1 MDSPIVNLSSIGL
14 PEPPLGMLP
23 DIPQIE
29 ISGPEK
35 AAILIITLGLEL
47 SSTIFKFL
55 RQDEVE
61 RIVLEIAKITTVPLE
76 KRDAVI
82 QEAYQRAIALKY
94 INEGGIEYAKE
105 ILERSFG
112 AGQAD
117 DMTSR
122 LFAALK
128 HGNPLEL
135 IKKTEPAQLLQFI
148 QDEHPQ
154 TIALILVY
162 MQPEQAGAVLSAL
175 PPELQAE
182 VAMRI
187 AILQKTAPE
196 VLEQL
201 DELLGRRL
209 LVSGADFAK
218 AGGVQSLANVMS
230 FVDRETEKNI
240 LDGLAKRDPE
250 LAQEVKNLLFVFEDI
265 INLDD
270 RSIQRILKEVDRRI
284 WRSRSRSPTKI
295 CSRACTR
302 TCRRAHPR
310 CCVRK
315 SRSSARPACAKSA
328 KRSNRSSTSSA
339 RSKRTV
345 KSSSLAERKTS
356 GWFDYERGDP
366 DGSAGGGAEVRS
378 TGAPVKPFGY
388 PCVRSTHG

>member
-1 MDSPIVNLSSIGL
+1 MDSPIVNLSDV
-14 PEPPLGMLP
+14 PTDLP
-23 DIPQIE
+23 DHRSVFSMAEQFPSVE
-29 ISGPEK
+29 VSGPEK

-47 SSTIFKFL
+47 SATIFKFL

-61 RIVLEIAKITTVPLE
+61 RIVLEIAKISTVSLE

-82 QEAYQRAIALKY
+82 TEAYQRAIALKY

-162 MQPEQAGAVLSAL
+162 MAPDQAGAVLSAL

-209 LVSGADFAK
+209 LVTGADFSK
-218 AGGVQSLANVMS
+218 AGGVQSLANVMG

-240 LDGLAKRDPE
+240 LEGLAKRDPE
-250 LAQEVKNLLFVFEDI
+250 LATEVKNLLFVFEDI
-265 INLDD
+265 VNLDD
-270 RSIQRILKEVDRRI
+270 RSIQRILKEVDGKDLALALKTANEDLLAQI
-284 WRSRSRSPTKI
+284 FKNMS
-295 CSRACTR
+295 SRAGQTLREEIELLGPVRMREVGKSQQSIVDVIR
-302 TCRRAHPR
+302 TLEENGQIII
-310 CCVRK
+310 
-315 SRSSARPACAKSA
+315 ARGAKDE
-328 KRSNRSSTSSA
+328 KL
-339 RSKRTV
+339 V
-345 KSSSLAERKTS
+345 
-356 GWFDYERGDP
+356 
-366 DGSAGGGAEVRS
+366 
-378 TGAPVKPFGY
+378 
-388 PCVRSTHG
+388 

>member
-1 MDSPIVNLSSIGL
+1 MDSPIVNLSTAGVPDAPVGFGEI
-14 PEPPLGMLP
+14 EPL
-23 DIPQIE
+23 E

-35 AAILIITLGLEL
+35 AAILLITLGLEL
-47 SSTIFKFL
+47 SATIFKFL

-61 RIVLEIAKITTVPLE
+61 RIVLEIAKIPTVSLE
-76 KRDAVI
+76 KRDAVV

-135 IKKTEPAQLLQFI
+135 IKNTEPAQLLQFI

-162 MQPEQAGAVLSAL
+162 MQPEQAGAVISAL
-175 PPELQAE
+175 TPELQAD

-209 LVSGADFAK
+209 LISGADFSK
-218 AGGVQSLANVMS
+218 AGGVTSLASVMN

-265 INLDD
+265 LNLDD
-270 RSIQRILKEVDRRI
+270 RSIQRILKEVDG
-284 WRSRSRSPTKI
+284 KEL
-295 CSRACTR
+295 AL
-302 TCRRAHPR
+302 AL
-310 CCVRK
+310 
-315 SRSSARPACAKSA
+315 KSA
-328 KRSNRSSTSSA
+328 NDDLLARIYKNMSTRAGQMLKEEIEVLGPTRMREVGKAQQQIVDVIRTLEENGQIVIA
-339 RSKRTV
+339 R
-345 KSSSLAERKTS
+345 
-356 GWFDYERGDP
+356 
-366 DGSAGGGAEVRS
+366 GAKDDRLV
-378 TGAPVKPFGY
+378 
-388 PCVRSTHG
+388 

>member
-1 MDSPIVNLSSIGL
+1 MAISDGPIVTLGALENTGA
-14 PEPPLGMLP
+14 PPMLQFEHLGHVEMA
-23 DIPQIE
+23 
-29 ISGPEK
+29 GPEK
-35 AAILIITLGLEL
+35 AAILMITLGLEN

-61 RIVLEIAKITTVPLE
+61 QIVLEIAKISTVSLE

-117 DMTSR
+117 DMTNR

-135 IKKTEPAQLLQFI
+135 VKKTEPAQLLEFI
-148 QDEHPQ
+148 KEEHPQ

-162 MQPEQAGAVLSAL
+162 MNVEQAGAVLSAL
-175 PPELQAE
+175 EPDLQAE

-196 VLEQL
+196 ILEQL

-209 LVSGADFAK
+209 LVSGADFTK
-218 AGGVQSLANVMS
+218 AGGVQALAQVMG
-230 FVDRETEKNI
+230 FDDRETEKNI
-240 LDGLAKRDPE
+240 LDGLSKRDPAVAE
-250 LAQEVKNLLFVFEDI
+250 EVKNLLFVFEDI

-270 RSIQRILKEVDRRI
+270 RAIQRVLKEVDGKDLALALKTANDDLLGRI
-284 WRSRSRSPTKI
+284 YKNMS
-295 CSRACTR
+295 SRAASTLKDEIAILGPKRMSEVGKAQQSIVDVIR
-302 TCRRAHPR
+302 TLEENGAI
-310 CCVRK
+310 VI
-315 SRSSARPACAKSA
+315 
-328 KRSNRSSTSSA
+328 A
-339 RSKRTV
+339 RSGKD
-345 KSSSLAERKTS
+345 ERL
-356 GWFDYERGDP
+356 
-366 DGSAGGGAEVRS
+366 V
-378 TGAPVKPFGY
+378 
-388 PCVRSTHG
+388 

>member
-1 MDSPIVNLSSIGL
+1 
-14 PEPPLGMLP
+14 
-23 DIPQIE
+23 
-29 ISGPEK
+29 
-35 AAILIITLGLEL
+35 
-47 SSTIFKFL
+47 
-55 RQDEVE
+55 
-61 RIVLEIAKITTVPLE
+61 
-76 KRDAVI
+76 
-82 QEAYQRAIALKY
+82 
-94 INEGGIEYAKE
+94 KE

-162 MQPEQAGAVLSAL
+162 MQAEQAGAVLSAL

-209 LVSGADFAK
+209 LVSGSDFAK
-218 AGGVQSLANVMS
+218 AGGVQSLANVMN

-240 LDGLAKRDPE
+240 LDGLSKRDPE

-270 RSIQRILKEVDRRI
+270 RSIQRILKEVDGKDLALALKVANDDLLARVYKNM
-284 WRSRSRSPTKI
+284 S
-295 CSRACTR
+295 SRAAGMLKEEIELLGPTR
-302 TCRRAHPR
+302 MREVGKAQQQIVDVIRTLEENGQI
-310 CCVRK
+310 VI
-315 SRSSARPACAKSA
+315 ARGAKD
-328 KRSNRSSTSSA
+328 
-339 RSKRTV
+339 
-345 KSSSLAERKTS
+345 ERL
-356 GWFDYERGDP
+356 
-366 DGSAGGGAEVRS
+366 V
-378 TGAPVKPFGY
+378 
-388 PCVRSTHG
+388 

>member
-1 MDSPIVNLSSIGL
+1 MITDKPIIGASVAA
-14 PEPPLGMLP
+14 PIKPQFQFDNTAVP
-23 DIPQIE
+23 DMT
-29 ISGPEK
+29 GHEK
-35 AAILIITLGLEL
+35 AAILMITLGLEV

-61 RIVLEIAKITTVPLE
+61 TIVLEIAKISTVPID

-82 QEAYQRAIALKY
+82 TEAYQRAIALKY

-117 DMTSR
+117 DMTNR

-135 IKKTEPAQLLQFI
+135 VKKTEPAQLLEFI
-148 QDEHPQ
+148 REEHPQ

-162 MQPEQAGAVLSAL
+162 MSAEQAGAVLSQL
-175 PPELQAE
+175 ESELQAD

-209 LVSGADFAK
+209 LVTGADFTK
-218 AGGVQSLANVMS
+218 AGGVQSLAQLMG
-230 FVDRETEKNI
+230 FVDRDTEKNI
-240 LDGLAKRDPE
+240 LDGLNKRDPQI
-250 LAQEVKNLLFVFEDI
+250 AAEVKNLLFVFEDI

-270 RSIQRILKEVDRRI
+270 RAIQRILKEVEGKDLALALKTANDELLQRVYKNM
-284 WRSRSRSPTKI
+284 ST
-295 CSRACTR
+295 RAATTLREDIEVLGPVRMREVGRAQQQIVDVIR
-302 TCRRAHPR
+302 TLEEQGQI
-310 CCVRK
+310 VV
-315 SRSSARPACAKSA
+315 ARGG
-328 KRSNRSSTSSA
+328 RE
-339 RSKRTV
+339 
-345 KSSSLAERKTS
+345 ERL
-356 GWFDYERGDP
+356 
-366 DGSAGGGAEVRS
+366 V
-378 TGAPVKPFGY
+378 
-388 PCVRSTHG
+388 

>member
-1 MDSPIVNLSSIGL
+1 LESPIVNLAGL
-14 PEPPLGMLP
+14 GGFGDGPPPMLTFP
-23 DIPQIE
+23 DTPQLE

-35 AAILIITLGLEL
+35 AAILLITLGLEL
-47 SSTIFKFL
+47 SATIFKFL

-61 RIVLEIAKITTVPLE
+61 RIVLEIAKITTVPLD
-76 KRDAVI
+76 KRDSVI

-112 AGQAD
+112 TGQAD

-162 MQPEQAGAVLSAL
+162 MQAEQAGAVLSAL
-175 PPELQAE
+175 QSDLQAE

-209 LVSGADFAK
+209 LVSGADFTK
-218 AGGVQSLANVMS
+218 AGGVQSLANVMN

-270 RSIQRILKEVDRRI
+270 RSIQRILKEVDG
-284 WRSRSRSPTKI
+284 KD
-295 CSRACTR
+295 
-302 TCRRAHPR
+302 
-310 CCVRK
+310 
-315 SRSSARPACAKSA
+315 
-328 KRSNRSSTSSA
+328 
-339 RSKRTV
+339 
-345 KSSSLAERKTS
+345 LALALKTS
-356 GWFDYERGDP
+356 GEDLLARIYKNMSTRASTMLKEEIELLGPTRMRDVGKAQQQIVDVIRTLEENGQIVIARGAKDERL
-366 DGSAGGGAEVRS
+366 V
-378 TGAPVKPFGY
+378 
-388 PCVRSTHG
+388 

>member
-1 MDSPIVNLSSIGL
+1 MDSPIVNLSDV
-14 PEPPLGMLP
+14 PADLP
-23 DIPQIE
+23 DVSAFSLGAEFPTVDV
-29 ISGPEK
+29 SGPEK

-47 SSTIFKFL
+47 SATIFKFL

-61 RIVLEIAKITTVPLE
+61 RIVLEIAKISTVALE

-82 QEAYQRAIALKY
+82 TEAYQRAIALKY

-117 DMTSR
+117 DMTNR

-162 MQPEQAGAVLSAL
+162 MAPEQAGAVLSAL
-175 PPELQAE
+175 PPDLQAE

-209 LVSGADFAK
+209 LVTGADFAK
-218 AGGVQSLANVMS
+218 AGGVQSLAMVMG

-240 LDGLAKRDPE
+240 LEGLTKRDPD
-250 LAQEVKNLLFVFEDI
+250 LATEVKNLLFVFEDI
-265 INLDD
+265 VNLDD
-270 RSIQRILKEVDRRI
+270 RSIQRILKEVDGKDLALALKTANDELLQRVYRNM
-284 WRSRSRSPTKI
+284 S
-295 CSRACTR
+295 SRAAGTLREEIELLGPTR
-302 TCRRAHPR
+302 MREVGKAQQSIVDVIRTLEENGQIII
-310 CCVRK
+310 
-315 SRSSARPACAKSA
+315 ARGAKDE
-328 KRSNRSSTSSA
+328 KL
-339 RSKRTV
+339 V
-345 KSSSLAERKTS
+345 
-356 GWFDYERGDP
+356 
-366 DGSAGGGAEVRS
+366 
-378 TGAPVKPFGY
+378 
-388 PCVRSTHG
+388 

>member
-1 MDSPIVNLSSIGL
+1 MITDKPIIGAVGAGAGKPTYQFENPAV
-14 PEPPLGMLP
+14 PEMT
-23 DIPQIE
+23 
-29 ISGPEK
+29 GPEK
-35 AAILIITLGLEL
+35 AAILMITLGLEI

-61 RIVLEIAKITTVPLE
+61 TIVLEIAKISTVPID

-82 QEAYQRAIALKY
+82 TEAYQRAIALKY

-117 DMTSR
+117 DMTNR

-135 IKKTEPAQLLQFI
+135 VKKTEPGQLLEFI
-148 QDEHPQ
+148 REEHPQ

-162 MQPEQAGAVLSAL
+162 MAPEQAGIVLSQL
-175 PPELQAE
+175 EPELQAD

-209 LVSGADFAK
+209 LVTGADFTK
-218 AGGVQSLANVMS
+218 AGGVQSLASLMG

-240 LDGLAKRDPE
+240 LDGLTKRDPE
-250 LAQEVKNLLFVFEDI
+250 IAEEVKNLLFVFEDI

-270 RSIQRILKEVDRRI
+270 RAIQRILKEVEGKDLALALKTANDELLQRMYKNMSTRAASTLREDI
-284 WRSRSRSPTKI
+284 EVLGPVRMREVGKAQQNIVDVIRTLEENGQIVISRGGKE
-295 CSRACTR
+295 
-302 TCRRAHPR
+302 
-310 CCVRK
+310 
-315 SRSSARPACAKSA
+315 
-328 KRSNRSSTSSA
+328 
-339 RSKRTV
+339 
-345 KSSSLAERKTS
+345 ERL
-356 GWFDYERGDP
+356 
-366 DGSAGGGAEVRS
+366 V
-378 TGAPVKPFGY
+378 
-388 PCVRSTHG
+388 

>member
-1 MDSPIVNLSSIGL
+1 MFDSPIVNLSGAEGVM
-14 PEPPLGMLP
+14 PEPSFMPSFP
-23 DIPQIE
+23 AQE
-29 ISGPEK
+29 VTGPEK

-47 SSTIFKFL
+47 SATIFKFL

-61 RIVLEIAKITTVPLE
+61 RIVLEIAKISTVSVE
-76 KRDAVI
+76 KRDTVI
-82 QEAYQRAIALKY
+82 TEAYQRAIALRY

-117 DMTSR
+117 DMTNR

-162 MQPEQAGAVLSAL
+162 MAPDQAGAVLSAL
-175 PPELQAE
+175 PPDLQAE

-209 LVSGADFAK
+209 LVSGADFSK
-218 AGGVQSLANVMS
+218 AGGVQSLANVMG

-240 LDGLAKRDPE
+240 LDGLTKRDPE
-250 LAQEVKNLLFVFEDI
+250 LAIEVKNLLFVFEDI
-265 INLDD
+265 VNLDD
-270 RSIQRILKEVDRRI
+270 RSIQRILKEVDGKDLALALKVANDDLLQRI
-284 WRSRSRSPTKI
+284 FKNMSTRASGTLREEIELLGPTRMREVGKSQQAI
-295 CSRACTR
+295 VDVIR
-302 TCRRAHPR
+302 TLEENGQIII
-310 CCVRK
+310 
-315 SRSSARPACAKSA
+315 ARGAKDE
-328 KRSNRSSTSSA
+328 KL
-339 RSKRTV
+339 V
-345 KSSSLAERKTS
+345 
-356 GWFDYERGDP
+356 
-366 DGSAGGGAEVRS
+366 
-378 TGAPVKPFGY
+378 
-388 PCVRSTHG
+388 

>member
-1 MDSPIVNLSSIGL
+1 MISDKPILTLGDEPIGSSLVDAYGAAAV
-14 PEPPLGMLP
+14 P
-23 DIPQIE
+23 DM
-29 ISGPEK
+29 SGPEK
-35 AAILIITLGLEL
+35 AAILMITIGLEL
-47 SSTIFKFL
+47 AATIFKFL

-61 RIVLEIAKITTVPLE
+61 RIVLEIAKISTVPID

-117 DMTSR
+117 DMTNR

-135 IKKTEPAQLLQFI
+135 VKKTEPAQLLEFI
-148 QDEHPQ
+148 KEEHPQ

-162 MQPEQAGAVLSAL
+162 MSPEQAGAVLSQL
-175 PPELQAE
+175 EPELQGE

-196 VLEQL
+196 ILEQL

-209 LVSGADFAK
+209 LVSGSDFTK
-218 AGGVQSLANVMS
+218 AGGVQSLAQVMG

-240 LDGLAKRDPE
+240 LDGLARRDPAVAE
-250 LAQEVKNLLFVFEDI
+250 EVKNLLFVFEDI

-270 RSIQRILKEVDRRI
+270 RAIQRVLKEVDGKDLALALKTANDDLLARI
-284 WRSRSRSPTKI
+284 YKNMST
-295 CSRACTR
+295 RAAQTLREDIEVLGPVRVREVGKAQQNVVDVIR
-302 TCRRAHPR
+302 TLEENGQIII
-310 CCVRK
+310 
-315 SRSSARPACAKSA
+315 AR
-328 KRSNRSSTSSA
+328 
-339 RSKRTV
+339 
-345 KSSSLAERKTS
+345 
-356 GWFDYERGDP
+356 
-366 DGSAGGGAEVRS
+366 GGKEDRIV
-378 TGAPVKPFGY
+378 
-388 PCVRSTHG
+388 

>member
-1 MDSPIVNLSSIGL
+1 MMESPIVNLSDV
-14 PEPPLGMLP
+14 PKDVP
-23 DIPQIE
+23 DVFPSLDHYNE
-29 ISGPEK
+29 SDVSGPEK

-47 SSTIFKFL
+47 SATIFKFL

-61 RIVLEIAKITTVPLE
+61 RIVLEIAKIQTVGLD
-76 KRDAVI
+76 KRDTVI
-82 QEAYQRAIALKY
+82 TEAYQRAIALKY

-117 DMTSR
+117 DMTNR

-162 MQPEQAGAVLSAL
+162 MAAEQAGAVLSAL

-209 LVSGADFAK
+209 LVTGADFSK
-218 AGGVQSLANVMS
+218 AGGVQSLATVMG

-240 LDGLAKRDPE
+240 LEGLAKRDPD
-250 LAQEVKNLLFVFEDI
+250 LASEVKNLLFVFEDLV
-265 INLDD
+265 NLDD
-270 RSIQRILKEVDRRI
+270 RSIQRILKEVDGHELALALKTANDDLLVRVYKNM
-284 WRSRSRSPTKI
+284 S
-295 CSRACTR
+295 SRASATLREEIDLLGPVRVREVGKAQQSIVDVIR
-302 TCRRAHPR
+302 TLEENGQIII
-310 CCVRK
+310 
-315 SRSSARPACAKSA
+315 ARGAKDE
-328 KRSNRSSTSSA
+328 KL
-339 RSKRTV
+339 V
-345 KSSSLAERKTS
+345 
-356 GWFDYERGDP
+356 
-366 DGSAGGGAEVRS
+366 
-378 TGAPVKPFGY
+378 
-388 PCVRSTHG
+388 

>member
-1 MDSPIVNLSSIGL
+1 MITDKPIIGAAGGL
-14 PEPPLGMLP
+14 GPKPTYQFENPAVPEMT
-23 DIPQIE
+23 
-29 ISGPEK
+29 GPEK
-35 AAILIITLGLEL
+35 AAILMITLGLEI

-61 RIVLEIAKITTVPLE
+61 TIVLEIAKISTVPID

-82 QEAYQRAIALKY
+82 TEAYQRAIALKY

-117 DMTSR
+117 DMTNR

-135 IKKTEPAQLLQFI
+135 VKKTEPGQLLEFI
-148 QDEHPQ
+148 REEHPQ

-162 MQPEQAGAVLSAL
+162 MAPEQAGIVLSQL
-175 PPELQAE
+175 EPELQAD

-209 LVSGADFAK
+209 LVTGADFTK
-218 AGGVQSLANVMS
+218 AGGVQSLASLMG

-240 LDGLAKRDPE
+240 LDGLTKRDPE
-250 LAQEVKNLLFVFEDI
+250 IAEEVKNLLFVFEDI

-270 RSIQRILKEVDRRI
+270 RAIQRILKEVEAKDLALALKTANDELLQRVYKNMSTRAASTLREDI
-284 WRSRSRSPTKI
+284 EVLGPVRMREVGTAQQNIVDVIRTLEENGQIVISRGGKD
-295 CSRACTR
+295 
-302 TCRRAHPR
+302 
-310 CCVRK
+310 
-315 SRSSARPACAKSA
+315 
-328 KRSNRSSTSSA
+328 
-339 RSKRTV
+339 
-345 KSSSLAERKTS
+345 ERL
-356 GWFDYERGDP
+356 
-366 DGSAGGGAEVRS
+366 V
-378 TGAPVKPFGY
+378 
-388 PCVRSTHG
+388 